1 MLGLGA
7 LTNAHQLGRNWT
19 KNSPTRREEYKKLCK
34 KRRRLTARRSES
46 LVNLTPEDNPL
57 PLDFFGE
64 GL

>member
-46 LVNLTPEDNPL
+46 LVKPDAGGQSTAL
-57 PLDFFGE
+57 G
-64 GL
+64 